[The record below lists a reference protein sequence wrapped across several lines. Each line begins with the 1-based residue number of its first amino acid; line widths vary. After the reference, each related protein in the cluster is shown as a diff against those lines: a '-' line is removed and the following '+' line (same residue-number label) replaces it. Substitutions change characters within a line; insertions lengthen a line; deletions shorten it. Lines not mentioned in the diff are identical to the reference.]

1 MRLRIYQAGLS
12 GAGAVEGRIRLF
24 CIKMSGGFVCQGCHP
39 GVKQPGRLNQPR
51 STFSP
56 LERLAVRGQ
65 GAGAAGV
72 FEASLWLIEA
82 TFSLCLPVAFLL
94 CVSVSY
100 SPFLIRTPLIL
111 D

>member
-56 LERLAVRGQ
+56 LERRIAFSGTHGHLARGCISQ
-65 GAGAAGV
+65 SPWWSGGRGLWYV
-72 FEASLWLIEA
+72 SGSDVCNFCSLA
-82 TFSLCLPVAFLL
+82 
-94 CVSVSY
+94 
-100 SPFLIRTPLIL
+100 
-111 D
+111 